1 MPTFTF
7 NNQSEGSSY
16 VVLDP
21 EFATSPI
28 PSSTPKYFS
37 ETTFSSF
44 SNISRDDIV
53 VNDYKLG
60 IVVPEGN
67 SSFEFTSSISLPT
80 SDVIIR
86 GAGDCSVTYQ
96 DGATTINVTPSELN
110 RRETGSSSVFTN
122 PDCFQFN
129 GNSDS
134 VYVAGNNNALNLS
147 GSISI
152 SAWVTIDADVFN
164 TGSGEKDY
172 FIVDKLRFLG
182 GGDVEGYG
190 LYIRRAQGG
199 GNTVKLRG
207 VFAIENNGI
216 FQCTTQ
222 TDIQPGAANELAPNT
237 PHNIVVTFNPTGG
250 PLDPGGTNR
259 GRIRTYL
266 NGSVVSSSTRNP
278 TNTGSFIPA
287 STENFIIGNAS
298 FTDPV
303 PGIKEYHGKIDEV
316 SVWDTELDSDDVT
329 ALYYWNAN
337 GNLNNYSKSAD
348 LKGWYRM
355 GENANFSNPGGVG
368 NWTLKSATDP
378 EDTNLELTSV
388 GVAEGDK
395 ISPGLVGPA

>member
-67 SSFEFTSSISLPT
+67 SSFEFTSSIPLPT

-86 GAGDCSVTYQ
+86 GAGDCSVVYQ
-96 DGATTINVTPSELN
+96 DGATTINVTPDELN
-110 RRETGSSSVFTN
+110 RRESGSSSAFTN
-122 PDCFQFN
+122 PFCFEFN

-134 VYVAGNNNALNLS
+134 VYVAGNTTALDLT
-147 GSISI
+147 GEISI
-152 SAWVTIDADVFN
+152 STWVTIDADVFN

-172 FIVDKLRFLG
+172 YIVDKLKFPG
-182 GGDVEGYG
+182 GGFVEGYA
-190 LYIRRAQGG
+190 LYIKRAVSTDPT
-199 GNTVKLRG
+199 TVKLRAVFG
-207 VFAIENNGI
+207 VSNNKI
-216 FQCTTQ
+216 FQCTCQ
-222 TDIQPGAANELAPNT
+222 VDIQPGATNELAPNT
-237 PHNIVVTFNPTGG
+237 PYYIVATF
-250 PLDPGGTNR
+250 DPSLGIAGQMKLFINGVNVKIQNHFAAGTF
-259 GRIRTYL
+259 T
-266 NGSVVSSSTRNP
+266 
-278 TNTGSFIPA
+278 PA
-287 STENFIIGNAS
+287 ATENFIIGNAS
-298 FTDPV
+298 SG

-316 SVWDTELDSDDVT
+316 SIWDTVLRPTKVTEL
-329 ALYYWNAN
+329 YNWNTN
-337 GNLNNYSKSAD
+337 GNLNNYVLSSS

-355 GENANFSNPGGVG
+355 GENATFDTGSG

-378 EDTNLELTSV
+378 DNDSLKLTST
-388 GVAEGDK
+388 GVAQTDRK
-395 ISPGLVGPA
+395 TPGLVGPA

>member
-21 EFATSPI
+21 EFTTSPI

-67 SSFEFTSSISLPT
+67 SSFEFTSSIPLPT

-86 GAGDCSVTYQ
+86 GAGDCSVVYQ
-96 DGATTINVTPSELN
+96 DGATTINVTPDELN
-110 RRETGSSSVFTN
+110 RRETGSSSAFTN
-122 PDCFQFN
+122 PFCFEFN

-134 VYVAGNNNALNLS
+134 VYVAGNTTALDLT
-147 GSISI
+147 GEISI
-152 SAWVTIDADVFN
+152 STWVTIDADVFN

-172 FIVDKLRFLG
+172 YIVDKLKFPG
-182 GGDVEGYG
+182 GGFVEGYA
-190 LYIRRAQGG
+190 LYIKRAVSTDPT
-199 GNTVKLRG
+199 TVKLRAVFG
-207 VFAIENNGI
+207 VSNNKI
-216 FQCTTQ
+216 FQCTCQ
-222 TDIQPGAANELAPNT
+222 VDIQPGATNELAPNT
-237 PHNIVVTFNPTGG
+237 PYYIVATF
-250 PLDPGGTNR
+250 DPSLGIAGQMKLFINGVNVKIQNHFAAGTF
-259 GRIRTYL
+259 T
-266 NGSVVSSSTRNP
+266 
-278 TNTGSFIPA
+278 PA

-298 FTDPV
+298 SG

-316 SVWDTELDSDDVT
+316 SVWDTVLRPTNVT
-329 ALYYWNAN
+329 ALYNWNTN
-337 GNLNNYSKSAD
+337 GNLNNYVLSSS

-355 GENANFSNPGGVG
+355 GENATFDTGSG

-378 EDTNLELTSV
+378 DNDSLKLTST
-388 GVAEGDK
+388 GVAQTDRK
-395 ISPGLVGPA
+395 TPGLVGPA

>member
-21 EFATSPI
+21 EFTTSPI

-67 SSFEFTSSISLPT
+67 SSFEFTSSIPLPT

-86 GAGDCSVTYQ
+86 GAGDCSVVYQ
-96 DGATTINVTPSELN
+96 DGATTINVTPDELN
-110 RRETGSSSVFTN
+110 RRESGSSSAFTN
-122 PDCFQFN
+122 PFCFEFN

-134 VYVAGNNNALNLS
+134 VYVAGNTTALDLT
-147 GSISI
+147 GEISI
-152 SAWVTIDADVFN
+152 STWVTIDADVFN

-172 FIVDKLRFLG
+172 YIVDKLKFPG
-182 GGDVEGYG
+182 GGFVEGYA
-190 LYIRRAQGG
+190 LYIKRAVSTDPT
-199 GNTVKLRG
+199 TVKLRAVFG
-207 VFAIENNGI
+207 VSNNKI
-216 FQCTTQ
+216 FQCTCQ
-222 TDIQPGAANELAPNT
+222 VDIQPGATNELAPNT
-237 PHNIVVTFNPTGG
+237 PYYIVATF
-250 PLDPGGTNR
+250 DPSLGIAGQMKLFINGVNVKIQNHFAAGTF
-259 GRIRTYL
+259 T
-266 NGSVVSSSTRNP
+266 
-278 TNTGSFIPA
+278 PA

-298 FTDPV
+298 SG

-316 SVWDTELDSDDVT
+316 SIWDTVLRPSNVS
-329 ALYYWNAN
+329 ALYNWNTN
-337 GNLNNYSKSAD
+337 GNLNNYVLSSS

-355 GENANFSNPGGVG
+355 GENATFDTGSG

-378 EDTNLELTSV
+378 DNDSLKLTST
-388 GVAEGDK
+388 GVAQTDRK
-395 ISPGLVGPA
+395 TPGLVGPA

>member
-21 EFATSPI
+21 EFTTSPI

-67 SSFEFTSSISLPT
+67 SSFEFTSSIPLPT

-86 GAGDCSVTYQ
+86 GAGDCSVVYQ
-96 DGATTINVTPSELN
+96 DGATTINVTPDELN
-110 RRETGSSSVFTN
+110 RRESGSSSAFTN
-122 PDCFQFN
+122 PFCFEFN

-134 VYVAGNNNALNLS
+134 VYVAGNTTALDLT
-147 GSISI
+147 GEISI
-152 SAWVTIDADVFN
+152 STWVTIDADVFN

-172 FIVDKLRFLG
+172 YIVDKLKFPG
-182 GGDVEGYG
+182 GGFVEGYA
-190 LYIRRAQGG
+190 LYIKRAVSTDPT
-199 GNTVKLRG
+199 TVKLRAVFG
-207 VFAIENNGI
+207 VSNNKI
-216 FQCTTQ
+216 FQCTCQ
-222 TDIQPGAANELAPNT
+222 VDIQPGATNELAPNT
-237 PHNIVVTFNPTGG
+237 PYYIVATF
-250 PLDPGGTNR
+250 DPSLGIAGQMKLFINGVNVKIQNHFAAGTF
-259 GRIRTYL
+259 T
-266 NGSVVSSSTRNP
+266 
-278 TNTGSFIPA
+278 PA

-298 FTDPV
+298 SG

-316 SVWDTELDSDDVT
+316 SIWDTVLRPSNVS
-329 ALYYWNAN
+329 ALYNWNTN
-337 GNLNNYSKSAD
+337 GNLNNYVLSSN

-355 GENANFSNPGGVG
+355 GENATFDTGSGD
-368 NWTLKSATDP
+368 WTLKSATDL
-378 EDTNLELTSV
+378 DNDSLKLTST
-388 GVAEGDK
+388 GVAQTDRK
-395 ISPGLVGPA
+395 TPGLVGPA